1 MYEDSLY
8 LLAGAG
14 GQNMDIHTNIH
25 PCLEGFQRA
34 RDLPRRGR
42 DSPPGRGQQEAQHR
56 RRRRQPGRSPFKVG
70 YLFLSSLLGRISSE
84 EGKGMSWLWGRISSR
99 EKGRKCWGRKSSCRE
114 LYTPLFDQLTW

>member
-1 MYEDSLY
+1 MTRKGLKGDKDRKKKNKKRGKRII
-8 LLAGAG
+8 AGAG

-42 DSPPGRGQQEAQHR
+42 DPPPGRGQQEAQHR

-70 YLFLSSLLGRISSE
+70 YLIIGAYKVPYPPSRGGGVGFKFV
-84 EGKGMSWLWGRISSR
+84 GKNI
-99 EKGRKCWGRKSSCRE
+99 K
-114 LYTPLFDQLTW
+114 